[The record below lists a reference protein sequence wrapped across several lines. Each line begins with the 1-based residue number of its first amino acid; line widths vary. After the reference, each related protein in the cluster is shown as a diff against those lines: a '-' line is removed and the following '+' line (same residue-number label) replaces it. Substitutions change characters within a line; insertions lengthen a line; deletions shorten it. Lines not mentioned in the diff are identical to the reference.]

1 MDLSSVCREK
11 PKLRIAG
18 TSVGRAVGA
27 ERLIPAGVEEKKK
40 HAPGFQECER
50 SRYFLQCRNVGI
62 AADREAGS
70 RSTTCVTQSVALA
83 PIAMARAFAAQLRR
97 AFKNPLYSMRGG
109 ILE

>member
-1 MDLSSVCREK
+1 MRQVFRNAKEVDTFFK
-11 PKLRIAG
+11 
-18 TSVGRAVGA
+18 
-27 ERLIPAGVEEKKK
+27 
-40 HAPGFQECER
+40 
-50 SRYFLQCRNVGI
+50 CRNVGI